1 MANVSTSGAWL
12 SAPTKKPSFFAR
24 LLRAH
29 IESSER
35 RAGRVVEGYIAE
47 HGLQTLSDNA
57 ERQIGRLLSK
67 GSQ

>member
-67 GSQ
+67 GSH